1 MSLTALSSGF
11 LAPTEDDTWAPPSLT
26 NRCAMASPNAAVSAA
41 DDCNL
46 ASQSRTMVLSVRVT
60 GSSGDAVDGPVGQD
74 GGGALESEHRFALLS
89 TADQSAGR
97 ESVFER
103 RRRSQLSEHRSAC
116 GKRSV
121 LTFAYR
127 WCGNRSG
134 ELLTPAMAGGV
145 ARMQRNCPA
154 APGADDG
161 PCSLQEKLFSGIG
174 RGFRRR
180 TFAVQDCTV

>member
-1 MSLTALSSGF
+1 MPPFPLLMTA
-11 LAPTEDDTWAPPSLT
+11 
-26 NRCAMASPNAAVSAA
+26 
-41 DDCNL
+41 NL
-46 ASQSRTMVLSVRVT
+46 PSQSRTMVLSVRVT

-145 ARMQRNCPA
+145 ARMQRNCPS
-154 APGADDG
+154 APGSDDG